1 MNGRPQMPVPVGE
14 LTPPELLDEIERWAT
29 GVGYRTNSRPARA
42 ESTAVAVLDPAG
54 GFTTTTIPGTHGGRR
69 LRRDQVRYVV
79 KQLNS
84 SWRN

>member
-1 MNGRPQMPVPVGE
+1 MNGRPQMPVPAGE
-14 LTPPELLDEIERWAT
+14 LTPQELLDGIRQWAS
-29 GVGYRTNSRPARA
+29 GVGFRTSSRPATA
-42 ESTAVAVLDPAG
+42 EATAVVVRDPAG